1 MEAIIALAG
10 GALAA
15 GVIFGLKKLGAI
27 LLLQKYGA
35 VISKTFDVIDP
46 IAGDLIGSYEGSTF
60 QEALEL
66 AVYRVSDSKIDE
78 KDVLAITKYVAS
90 KFSPSIAASK
100 ALDPET
106 EEGKVSLEIA
116 DKVKA
121 LTDGVDKG
129 ELIGLVRSALPLV
142 TK

>member
-1 MEAIIALAG
+1 M
-10 GALAA
+10 
-15 GVIFGLKKLGAI
+15 
-27 LLLQKYGA
+27 
-35 VISKTFDVIDP
+35 
-46 IAGDLIGSYEGSTF
+46 
-60 QEALEL
+60 
-66 AVYRVSDSKIDE
+66 YRVSDSKIDE
-78 KDVLAITKYVAS
+78 KDVLAISKYVAS